1 MARRSTAA
9 NAITAEA
16 GDPVQETVQAVTEAL
31 PDEAEAAASDVAA
44 VASETAEETRQAVDE
59 AVKQVM
65 DAAKDSAAE
74 ISSHVEDT
82 KLKFNQGMT
91 NTMKTAE
98 EMLAFSQGNVEA
110 FIKSGQIWSA
120 GLQDISKQMASSAQS
135 SYEEAMAAFKALTS
149 VKSLK
154 EAVDLQVGL
163 ARSAME
169 KSVAESNKYTD
180 ASFKLAEQAI
190 APISGRMTMAAEK
203 FGKTV

>member
-1 MARRSTAA
+1 MARRPAA
-9 NAITAEA
+9 ARS
-16 GDPVQETVQAVTEAL
+16 VVTEAGE
-31 PDEAEAAASDVAA
+31 DMQGAVVDVTAAASEV
-44 VASETAEETRQAVDE
+44 AEETRQIVEDT
-59 AVKQVM
+59 VKQVA
-65 DAAKDSAAE
+65 DATKSGAAE
-74 ISSHVEDT
+74 LSSGIEDA

-120 GLQDISKQMASSAQS
+120 GLQDMSKQMATTAQAN
-135 SYEEAMAAFKALTS
+135 YEEAMAAFKALTT

-163 ARSAME
+163 ARSVME
-169 KSVAESNKYTD
+169 KGVSESNKYTD

-190 APISGRMTMAAEK
+190 APISGRMTLAVEK